1 VAAPEADAR
10 LLVADD
16 NADNREL
23 LIRRLRRL
31 GYTRIE
37 SAEDGQQALEMN
49 AVAPFDAVL
58 LDVMMP
64 RRNGIEVLEVL
75 RADGRLEATPVIMI
89 SAATELDVV
98 VRCLELGAEDYLPK
112 PFNPVLL
119 QARLASVL
127 EKRRLRAELQ
137 RHLARLESELDEA
150 RQQQLSMVPDTF
162 PALRAGLPVE
172 VHAVMH
178 PAREVG
184 GDFYDCFEVDEH
196 TLCIAVGDV
205 AGKGMPAALYMAR
218 ARSLLRGVALLLAR
232 LRGCVPAPHEIAVAM
247 NEELCKN
254 NPLCNFVTL
263 FIGLYDGSTGMLHY
277 LNAGHVRPCLLRP
290 HHPPAELHCP
300 PDVPLGFARDA
311 AFRVGTLSLAA
322 GDALVV
328 VTDGVQDMVSADGRS
343 FGRTGMLGC
352 LAEATE
358 RRATALVGRLEEAV
372 FAFGRDVAQPDDVT
386 ILAVSRT

>member
-1 VAAPEADAR
+1 MAAPEADAR

-49 AVAPFDAVL
+49 AAAPFDAVL

-119 QARLASVL
+119 QARLGSVL
-127 EKRRLRAELQ
+127 EKRRLRAELR

-150 RQQQLSMVPDTF
+150 RKQQLSMVPDTF

-172 VHAVMH
+172 VHGVMH

-184 GDFYDCFEVDEH
+184 GDFYDCFEVDDH

-232 LRGCVPAPHEIAVAM
+232 LRGCVPAPHEIVVAM

-263 FIGLYDGSTGMLHY
+263 FIGLYDSSTGILSY
-277 LNAGHVRPCLLRP
+277 LNAGHVRPCLLRQ
-290 HHPPAELHCP
+290 HQPPAELLCT
-300 PDVPLGFARDA
+300 PDVPLGFACDA
-311 AFRVGTLSLAA
+311 AFRVGTISLAA
-322 GDALVV
+322 GDALVI

-343 FGRTGMLGC
+343 FGRMGLLGC

-358 RRATALVGRLEEAV
+358 RRATALVGRLEDAV